1 MFGLDTACSYC
12 SPVYGNQMH
21 PAPIHQPALPSTPH
35 HHCCSVEKVD
45 SHHGLHYLLHERS
58 TLIGR
63 KQEMEALMSVVTAIK
78 EQREHQTGLVAITGS
93 GGTGKTKLLKA
104 FKATAL
110 DLGFR

>member
-1 MFGLDTACSYC
+1 MVTKCT
-12 SPVYGNQMH
+12 
-21 PAPIHQPALPSTPH
+21 QPQSTNPPPSTSH
-35 HHCCSVEKVD
+35 HHCCSVEKAD
-45 SHHGLHYLLHERS
+45 SHHGLHHLLHERS